1 MVEYATKRWDQDRDR
16 FDHVWCVADVDDYR
30 EDIDKAVRLASR
42 AKISLVISNPCF
54 EFWLLLHFTNHVA
67 WLNDAAAAVAKVCR
81 HVPSYDKTKL
91 DFDSFAPG
99 IHNAIDRRERSPTRA
114 KITGTT
120 RPPPCGGWPRPS
132 WGLANVGQVCDHTSA
147 AGRDWWSNTGLEVLP
162 CLRRKW
168 YQKPVDGATF
178 DEAVTEMVAALREYA
193 DDWQDHLL
201 GAPNH
206 RASWG
211 LVQLIR
217 LSDDQRLR
225 DWIVGAAR

>member
-1 MVEYATKRWDQDRDR
+1 MDGLRRLYRVVSVRPISYGGSPSQMVEYATKRWDQDRDR

-99 IHNAIDRRERSPTRA
+99 IHNAIDRARAITDAGKDHRHNPT
-114 KITGTT
+114 TT
-120 RPPPCGGWPRPS
+120 MWR
-132 WGLANVGQVCDHTSA
+132 LATA
-147 AGRDWWSNTGLEVLP
+147 
-162 CLRRKW
+162 
-168 YQKPVDGATF
+168 
-178 DEAVTEMVAALREYA
+178 
-193 DDWQDHLL
+193 
-201 GAPNH
+201 
-206 RASWG
+206 
-211 LVQLIR
+211 
-217 LSDDQRLR
+217 
-225 DWIVGAAR
+225 IVGAG